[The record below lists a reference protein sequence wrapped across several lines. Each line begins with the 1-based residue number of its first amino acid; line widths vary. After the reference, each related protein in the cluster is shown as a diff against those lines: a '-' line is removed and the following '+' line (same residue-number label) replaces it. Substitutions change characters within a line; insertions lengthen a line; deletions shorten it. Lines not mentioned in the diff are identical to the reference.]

1 MALSD
6 TDVLDK
12 LYQARD
18 NLLQQKVDLTVSP
31 KPSYNIDG
39 QEVLWKDYLE
49 YLDKAL
55 LDINKT
61 IQVYE
66 GPFEE
71 TTVYLPI

>member
-12 LYQARD
+12 LYVARD
-18 NLLQQKVDLTVSP
+18 NLLEQKVQLTLSP
-31 KPSYNIDG
+31 KPTYNIDG
-39 QEVLWKDYLE
+39 QEILWKDYLE

-55 LDINKT
+55 IDILKI
-61 IQVYE
+61 IQAHE

-71 TTVYLPI
+71 TTEYQPI